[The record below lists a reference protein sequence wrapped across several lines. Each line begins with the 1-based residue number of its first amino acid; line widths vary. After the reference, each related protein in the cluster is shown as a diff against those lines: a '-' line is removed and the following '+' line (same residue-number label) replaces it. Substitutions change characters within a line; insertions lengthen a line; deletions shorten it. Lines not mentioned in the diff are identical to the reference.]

1 MSMRTCQMRKNRTPR
16 MPAGNMS
23 AERPQDPA
31 LSVRLPCR
39 KRKRTKSPL
48 PPLRKIIFETFKYH
62 LPREEYPHGLD
73 EHKADQDEDLDEQVA
88 KGKRQN

>member
-1 MSMRTCQMRKNRTPR
+1 M
-16 MPAGNMS
+16 
-23 AERPQDPA
+23 
-31 LSVRLPCR
+31 
-39 KRKRTKSPL
+39 
-48 PPLRKIIFETFKYH
+48 FEIFKYH